1 MKEKPT
7 LNKKGER
14 KMKSV
19 EEQVKNVIHKILE
32 DEKSYK
38 TSLNWAVNY
47 CRHALSLSGEEL
59 RVQCLYILNNIQHW
73 RHPSAKDVR
82 ATLKAF
88 TKR

>member
-1 MKEKPT
+1 MKP
-7 LNKKGER
+7 N
-14 KMKSV
+14 
-19 EEQVKNVIHKILE
+19 EEQVKNAIRTILE

-47 CRHALSLSGEEL
+47 CRHALSQSREEL
-59 RVQCLYILNNIQHW
+59 KVQCLYILNNITRW

-88 TKR
+88 SKR

>member
-1 MKEKPT
+1 MKP
-7 LNKKGER
+7 
-14 KMKSV
+14 V
-19 EEQVKNVIHKILE
+19 EEQVKNAIRKILE
-32 DEKSYK
+32 DEKRYK

-88 TKR
+88 TK

>member
-1 MKEKPT
+1 MKPT
-7 LNKKGER
+7 
-14 KMKSV
+14 
-19 EEQVKNVIHKILE
+19 EQQTKNAIRTILE

-47 CRHALSLSGEEL
+47 CHYALSQSGEEL
-59 RVQCLYILNNIQHW
+59 KVQCLYILNNITRW
-73 RHPSAKDVR
+73 RHPNAKDVR